1 MASRVKSLLKFT
13 QHSDFD
19 RNYDRVATELSTL
32 MKDPDDL
39 EQAARQLESLATS
52 LRKIRGRRR

>member
-1 MASRVKSLLKFT
+1 LKFT
-13 QHSDFD
+13 QQSDFD

-39 EQAARQLESLATS
+39 EQAARQLESLASS